1 LPRLSRHVLLFRQI
15 DLTPSPWLAIVIG
28 PSSSLKCQFVVV
40 AVAVVAVAVVAAVV
54 AVAHGTQWV
63 LHIDGAMASPLLNV
77 NNRRL
82 QSTLLAMLLP

>member
-1 LPRLSRHVLLFRQI
+1 
-15 DLTPSPWLAIVIG
+15 LTPSPWLAIVIG

-40 AVAVVAVAVVAAVV
+40 AVAVVAAAAAVVAVV

>member
-40 AVAVVAVAVVAAVV
+40 AVAVVAAVV

-63 LHIDGAMASPLLNV
+63 LHIDGETASPLLNV